1 MFMRL
6 STARDTGAVRA
17 PSKTKCQ
24 AGTSLA
30 RIRLAVHAACR
41 ASGRGANMPKTL
53 LVKNA
58 DVVVT
63 MDPARREIR
72 NGGLFVADHRIVAVG
87 PTAELPQ
94 TADEVLDLKGHIV
107 IPGLINTHHHMFQT
121 LTRAW
126 PAAQNVELFDWLTA
140 LFPVWQR
147 LTPEMIKVSTKT
159 AMAELLLSGCTT
171 SMDHLYLYP
180 NGCRLDDEV
189 EAAREI
195 GMRFHASRGA
205 MSVGA
210 SKGGLPPDSLIEDEG
225 AIVKDMLRVI
235 DAYNDAGRFSM
246 LRIVV
251 APCSPFTVSRDLMCE
266 AVKLARSRGV
276 GMHSHLAESDKHV
289 AYSLERFHMTP
300 AQYAEEVGWVGSD
313 VWHAHC
319 VKLDDHGIGLF
330 GRTGTGVAHCPCSN
344 MRQMAVHADAE
355 AARELDGFAHQVPA
369 HGERRAR
376 RYHDAQ
382 HRKPAGVVIGVND
395 TQHVLDDCTLVFD
408 QAVGRQA
415 AFARADAHG
424 AAARMKTHPDL
435 TGGLDLVVKSAAVRV
450 EIKVVH
456 RRGAARQEQF
466 RHGGLGRNLDHLR
479 RQTLPHRKQRGQPVE
494 QLDVLRSWPCTGQR
508 LEHVVMCVDEARNDN
523 VAFEIEHF
531 VGRLRQ
537 LGGRPDGDDAM
548 VSNKQAAVSDLTPR
562 RLHRHHDIGILDQQG
577 LRHVCSSPARSA
589 RGMYC
594 KADSCK
600 TGSSLALRFR
610 GGPDRARIARGREAH
625 EHRLR
630 LWSWPAAS
638 AHFRRLGKVDNLRG
652 NPTTPGSQ
660 IPSSAPR
667 LLVCAPMQKEIG

>member
-1 MFMRL
+1 
-6 STARDTGAVRA
+6 
-17 PSKTKCQ
+17 
-24 AGTSLA
+24 
-30 RIRLAVHAACR
+30 
-41 ASGRGANMPKTL
+41 MPKTL

-235 DAYNDAGRFSM
+235 DAYNDASRFSM

-251 APCSPFTVSRDLMCE
+251 APCSPFTVSRDLMRE

-276 GMHSHLAESDKHV
+276 GMHSHLAESDKDV

-319 VKLDDHGIGLF
+319 VKLDDHGIRLF

-344 MRQMAVHADAE
+344 MRLASGIAPIRRMRSVAVPVGLGVDGSASNDSSHLLAE
-355 AARELDGFAHQVPA
+355 ARQAMLLARAGFGPDAMT
-369 HGERRAR
+369 AR
-376 RYHDAQ
+376 DALEIATLGGAKVLNRDDIGALAPDMAADFVAFDLRTIAFAGGLHDPVAALVFCA
-382 HRKPAGVVIGVND
+382 PAGVAVSIINGRVVVKEGRLTTVD
-395 TQHVLDDCTLVFD
+395 LPVLIETQNRL
-408 QAVGRQA
+408 
-415 AFARADAHG
+415 ARA
-424 AAARMKTHPDL
+424 
-435 TGGLDLVVKSAAVRV
+435 LV
-450 EIKVVH
+450 
-456 RRGAARQEQF
+456 Q
-466 RHGGLGRNLDHLR
+466 
-479 RQTLPHRKQRGQPVE
+479 
-494 QLDVLRSWPCTGQR
+494 
-508 LEHVVMCVDEARNDN
+508 
-523 VAFEIEHF
+523 
-531 VGRLRQ
+531 
-537 LGGRPDGDDAM
+537 
-548 VSNKQAAVSDLTPR
+548 
-562 RLHRHHDIGILDQQG
+562 
-577 LRHVCSSPARSA
+577 
-589 RGMYC
+589 
-594 KADSCK
+594 
-600 TGSSLALRFR
+600 
-610 GGPDRARIARGREAH
+610 
-625 EHRLR
+625 
-630 LWSWPAAS
+630 
-638 AHFRRLGKVDNLRG
+638 
-652 NPTTPGSQ
+652 
-660 IPSSAPR
+660 
-667 LLVCAPMQKEIG
+667 